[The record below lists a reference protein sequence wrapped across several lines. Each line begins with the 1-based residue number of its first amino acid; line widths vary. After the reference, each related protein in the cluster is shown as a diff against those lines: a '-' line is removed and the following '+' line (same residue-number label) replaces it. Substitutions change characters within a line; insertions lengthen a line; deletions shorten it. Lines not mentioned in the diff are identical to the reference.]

1 MFKLI
6 AVRLRMLAHTVVGL
20 REGGF
25 FKFAV
30 VMIFGAGLVASLFY
44 AISQAFIF
52 LRGYP
57 DFQAQ
62 LAGYLFSVYFMTM
75 LLMLTFSNA
84 IISFGALFRSGET
97 RMLMSMPLAHHTL
110 FSYKTGESL
119 LFSSWAFLVL
129 GGPLT
134 VAYGLYGGAGRM
146 SSAFY
151 PAAFGLM
158 LPFVF
163 IPASAGSLL
172 GMLLTRYFPR
182 NRGKVMGLGFALL
195 VAAGVVLFIR
205 SGLAKYRDAA
215 AIDEVLVADIFKSLS
230 FSQSTWFPSWW
241 VSEGIM
247 AAAEQNWPMVA
258 FHGGLL
264 ASTALF
270 LWLLAEY
277 VAEKLYASSYS
288 RAMGTST
295 RRIYR
300 QGGFLDWAGRKAS
313 GFAPFTARLVVK
325 DIRTFLRDP
334 VQWSQVVI
342 FFGLLFLYVANLRN
356 LGYQKIIVD
365 QLKGSE
371 RWANFVAFTNLAA
384 AGLTLA
390 TLTTRFVFPLI
401 SVEGRRF
408 WVLGLLPVA
417 RSRILWGKYLFALL
431 GSFLLLVPLVALS
444 SRMLGSVPKMAWMHV
459 LTALAMCLGLPG
471 IAVGM
476 GALFPNFREET
487 PSKIV
492 SGFGG
497 TLCLILSVGF
507 VGAMVGGM
515 GFFCRQ
521 ASLGATEGLKTMS
534 HPLLIGGA
542 LAILFA
548 VLTAVLPMWLGARA
562 INKAEL

>member
-1 MFKLI
+1 MLKLI
-6 AVRLRMLAHTVVGL
+6 AVRLRMFGHSAAGL
-20 REGGF
+20 GQGGF

-30 VMIFGAGLVASLFY
+30 VMIFGVGLVASLFY
-44 AISQAFIF
+44 AISRAFVF
-52 LRGYP
+52 LRAYP

-62 LAGYLFSVYFMTM
+62 LAGYLFSIYFMTM

-84 IISFGALFRSGET
+84 IISFGALFRSRET
-97 RMLMSMPLAHHTL
+97 QMLLSLPLPHHTI
-110 FSYKTGESL
+110 FCYKTGESL

-134 VAYGLYGGAGRM
+134 VAYGLYGGPGRM
-146 SSAFY
+146 AWTFY
-151 PAAFGLM
+151 PAAFGTM

-163 IPASAGSLL
+163 IPASVGSLL

-182 NRGKVMGLGFALL
+182 NRGKVLGLFFALL
-195 VAAGVVLFIR
+195 AAAAVAFFVK
-205 SGLAKYRDAA
+205 SGLSRYRGAVD
-215 AIDEVLVADIFKSLS
+215 IDEQFVSEIFDTLS
-230 FSQSTWFPSWW
+230 FSQSVWFPSWW
-241 VSEGIM
+241 VSEGTI
-247 AAAEQNWPMVA
+247 AAAEQNWPAFA

-270 LWLLAEY
+270 LWMLSDFA
-277 VAEKLYASSYS
+277 AEKLYASSYS
-288 RAMGTST
+288 RAMGTPS

-300 QGGFLDWAGRKAS
+300 PGGPLDWIGRKL
-313 GFAPFTARLVVK
+313 GRWAPFTARMVVK
-325 DIRTFLRDP
+325 DVRTFLRDP

-342 FFGLLFLYVANLRN
+342 FFGLLFIYVANLKN
-356 LGYQKIIVD
+356 LGYQRLVLD
-365 QLKGSE
+365 QLGASE

-408 WVLGLLPVA
+408 WILGLLPVS
-417 RSRILWGKYLFALL
+417 RSRILWGKYVFALL
-431 GSFLLLVPLVALS
+431 GAFLLLVPLVALS
-444 SRMLGSVPKMAWMHV
+444 SRMLGSAPKMAWMHV
-459 LTALAMCLGLPG
+459 VTALAMCLGLPG

-476 GALFPNFREET
+476 GALFPNFNEET

-507 VGAMVGGM
+507 VGTMVGGM
-515 GFFCRQ
+515 AFLCRH
-521 ASLGATEGLKTMS
+521 ADRPADGGGSLQ
-534 HPLLIGGA
+534 HPLLIGA
-542 LAILFA
+542 LAATGLAI
-548 VLTAVLPMWLGARA
+548 VTAVLPMALGARA
-562 INKAEL
+562 LEKAEL

>member
-1 MFKLI
+1 VLKLL
-6 AVRLRMLAHTVVGL
+6 AVRVRMLAHVVVGL
-20 REGGF
+20 RHGGF

-30 VMIFGAGLVASLFY
+30 VLGFGVGLVASLFY
-44 AISQAFIF
+44 VISRAFIF

-57 DFQAQ
+57 EFQAI

-84 IISFGALFRSGET
+84 IISFGALFRSRET
-97 RMLMSMPLAHHTL
+97 QMLMSLPVTHHVI
-110 FSYKTGESL
+110 FNYKTGESL

-129 GGPLT
+129 GGPLMA
-134 VAYGLYGGAGRM
+134 AYGLYGGGGRM
-146 SSAFY
+146 SVAFY

-158 LPFVF
+158 LPFIF

-182 NRGKVMGLGFALL
+182 NRGKVLGLGFALL
-195 VAAGVVLFIR
+195 VLAAVVVCVRANLLR
-205 SGLAKYRDAA
+205 YGNATT
-215 AIDEVLVADIFKSLS
+215 IDEEFVGDIFSGFS
-230 FSQSTWFPSWW
+230 FSQSAWVPSWW
-241 VSEGIM
+241 VSEGIL
-247 AAAEQNWPMVA
+247 AAASRDWRTVR
-258 FHGGLL
+258 FYGLL
-264 ASTALF
+264 LVASALF
-270 LWLLAEY
+270 LWMLAEY

-288 RAMGTST
+288 RALGTPS

-300 QGGFLDWAGRKAS
+300 PGGALDWLGRKLAPA
-313 GFAPFTARLVVK
+313 APFTARMVVK
-325 DIRTFLRDP
+325 DLRTFLRDP
-334 VQWSQVVI
+334 VQWSQVII

-356 LGYQKIIVD
+356 LGYQRVIFEHVSSD
-365 QLKGSE
+365 

-401 SVEGRRF
+401 SIEGRRF
-408 WVLGLLPVA
+408 WILGLLPVP
-417 RSRILWGKYLFALL
+417 RSRLLWGKYVFALL

-444 SRMLGSVPKMAWMHV
+444 SHMLGSVPRMAWMHV
-459 LTALAMCLGLPG
+459 MTALGLCLGLPG

-476 GALFPNFREET
+476 GALFPNFQEET

-507 VGAMVGGM
+507 VGAMIAAV
-515 GFFCRQ
+515 GFFCLQ
-521 ASLGATEGLKTMS
+521 EAKAAEGLATMR
-534 HPLLIGGA
+534 HPLLLAGLVAAA
-542 LAILFA
+542 LAA
-548 VLTAVLPMWLGARA
+548 LTAVLPMWLGARA
-562 INKAEL
+562 INKVEI

>member
-1 MFKLI
+1 
-6 AVRLRMLAHTVVGL
+6 MLAHTVVGL
-20 REGGF
+20 RQGGF

-30 VMIFGAGLVASLFY
+30 VLIFGIGLVASLFY

-84 IISFGALFRSGET
+84 IIAFGALFRSRET
-97 RMLMSMPLAHHTL
+97 QMLLSLPLPHHTI
-110 FSYKTGESL
+110 FNYKSGESL
-119 LFSSWAFLVL
+119 IFSSWAFLVL

-134 VAYGLYGGAGRM
+134 VAYGLYGGVGRM
-146 SSAFY
+146 SPAFY

-158 LPFVF
+158 VPFVF

-195 VAAGVVLFIR
+195 VAVGVILFIR
-205 SGLAKYRDAA
+205 SGLVKYKDAA
-215 AIDEVLVADIFKSLS
+215 AIDDALVGDIFKSLS
-230 FSQSTWFPSWW
+230 FSQSSWFPSWW
-241 VSEGIM
+241 VSEGILE
-247 AAAEQNWPMVA
+247 AAKQNWPMVG
-258 FHGGLL
+258 FYGGLL
-264 ASTALF
+264 FSTALF
-270 LWLLAEY
+270 LWLLAEFA
-277 VAEKLYASSYS
+277 AERLYGSSYS
-288 RAMGTST
+288 RALGTPS

-300 QGGFLDWAGRKAS
+300 LGGPLDWAGQKLAR
-313 GFAPFTARLVVK
+313 FAPFTARLVVK
-325 DIRTFLRDP
+325 DIRTFVRDP

-342 FFGLLFLYVANLRN
+342 FFGLLFLYIANLRN

-365 QLKGSE
+365 QLKSSE

-390 TLTTRFVFPLI
+390 TLTTRFVFPLV

-408 WVLGLLPVA
+408 WILGLLPVA
-417 RSRILWGKYLFALL
+417 RSRILWGKYIFALL

-444 SRMLGSVPKMAWMHV
+444 SRMLGSLPQMAWMHV

-476 GALFPNFREET
+476 GALFPNFHEET

-497 TLCLILSVGF
+497 TVCLVLSVGF
-507 VGAMVGGM
+507 VAAMVMGM

-521 ASLGATEGLKTMS
+521 ETLAESEGLQQVVR
-534 HPLLIGGA
+534 HPLLLGAAGA
-542 LAILFA
+542 LALA